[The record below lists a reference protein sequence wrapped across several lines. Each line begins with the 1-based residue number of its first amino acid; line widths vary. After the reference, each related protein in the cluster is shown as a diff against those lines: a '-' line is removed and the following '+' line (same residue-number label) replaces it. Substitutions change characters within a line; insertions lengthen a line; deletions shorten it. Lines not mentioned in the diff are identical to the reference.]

1 MQFQCK
7 ILSCIHSGSKFWN
20 IRLMKCWIHIYHHI
34 NRYGFKYIFKWS
46 AWLPWFSLFYHE
58 SSPTS
63 HAKIKKYIVTPQD
76 TPPDPPQ
83 DDHTNYE
90 LKKEPMS
97 YNPYYRQQ
105 KTSSCNHLSFHY
117 SKSFLAQK
125 KSLSAL
131 NCFKCNF
138 ISWHFTTKIFFSSQF
153 FLYTR

>member
-58 SSPTS
+58 SSSTS

-76 TPPDPPQ
+76 TPPDPPKMIIQ
-83 DDHTNYE
+83 ITN
-90 LKKEPMS
+90 LKRHRCRITHIIANKKHPPATTYPFIIQS
-97 YNPYYRQQ
+97 P
-105 KTSSCNHLSFHY
+105 
-117 SKSFLAQK
+117 FLHK
-125 KSLSAL
+125 KRAFRL
-131 NCFKCNF
+131 
-138 ISWHFTTKIFFSSQF
+138 
-153 FLYTR
+153 